1 MHRYKDSLIRCGYRK
16 CAIYMIVAALRGRFT
31 VAWTVGLPEY
41 RGNKQSV
48 SVLARSCV
56 CVPATTK
63 FSPLRLRPRP
73 PPSSLVLQPPALTNP
88 RRDRRFNDLATNLPT
103 RTFPP
108 HAQQRHAPSAVGAGC
123 PHTHTKKKGGVIY
136 IYMHAWPLLYG
147 AAQRQT
153 WRSGGRTGDPA
164 RTSPAPAVS
173 PLATTHAHAHA
184 PHRDR
189 LAWPGPRFLCARL
202 SRSFRCGFLALLGS
216 KATYWGHAGGMKA
229 AHCAT
234 GSRAEQSRARA
245 LFRVRAAPP
254 RHRPLLRPTSSRT
267 S

>member
-1 MHRYKDSLIRCGYRK
+1 
-16 CAIYMIVAALRGRFT
+16 
-31 VAWTVGLPEY
+31 
-41 RGNKQSV
+41 
-48 SVLARSCV
+48 V

-108 HAQQRHAPSAVGAGC
+108 YAQQRHAPSAVGAGC
-123 PHTHTKKKGGVIY
+123 PHTQKKEALSTSTCMHGHYFMAPRSAKRGVAAGGEET
-136 IYMHAWPLLYG
+136 
-147 AAQRQT
+147 Q
-153 WRSGGRTGDPA
+153 

-216 KATYWGHAGGMKA
+216 KATYWGHAGG
-229 AHCAT
+229 
-234 GSRAEQSRARA
+234 
-245 LFRVRAAPP
+245 
-254 RHRPLLRPTSSRT
+254 
-267 S
+267 